1 MFGGCTA
8 AAFDNDTA
16 ATAATVAMLHG
27 RGLCLCACTVAESVG
42 LQYMLDGDQRKQ
54 PIALF
59 VARYAPESTQALTC
73 AIAFSLPFEPA

>member
-1 MFGGCTA
+1 
-8 AAFDNDTA
+8 
-16 ATAATVAMLHG
+16 
-27 RGLCLCACTVAESVG
+27 
-42 LQYMLDGDQRKQ
+42 MLDGDQRKQ